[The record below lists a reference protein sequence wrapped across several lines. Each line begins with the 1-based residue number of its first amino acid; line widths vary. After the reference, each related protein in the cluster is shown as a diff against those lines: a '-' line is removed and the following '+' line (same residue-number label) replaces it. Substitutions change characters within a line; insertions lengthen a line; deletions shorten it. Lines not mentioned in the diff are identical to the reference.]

1 MFSNVEFNKYSTIKY
16 SILDSLN
23 FPIINPKN
31 RTEKQEYFLN
41 KAAQIASNS
50 NMAQRHGCVIIDE
63 NDEILSTGYNHTTTY
78 MSHRWSIHAEI
89 DAIRKIKKNIDL
101 SNTELYVVRIGTD
114 RSGNPLKMSKPCD
127 DCTRQILKSGIGKI
141 YYTWS
146 HIES

>member
-1 MFSNVEFNKYSTIKY
+1 MFSNVELNKSTIKY
-16 SILDSLN
+16 SINPN
-23 FPIINPKN
+23 FSNPKN

-63 NDEILSTGYNHTTTY
+63 NNEILSTGYNHTTTY
-78 MSHRWSIHAEI
+78 MSHKWSIHAEI
-89 DAIRKIKKNIDL
+89 DAIRKIKKNTDF

-146 HIES
+146 HIPS